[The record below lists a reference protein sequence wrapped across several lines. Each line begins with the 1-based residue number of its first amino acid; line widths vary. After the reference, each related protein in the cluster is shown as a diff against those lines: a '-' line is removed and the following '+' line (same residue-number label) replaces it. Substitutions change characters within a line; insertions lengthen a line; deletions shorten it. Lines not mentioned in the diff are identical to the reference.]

1 MNKRLLS
8 AVLTMVFCVS
18 SAAAADFG
26 TLTISSDREVID
38 DSVLS
43 ELAAANEPSTLTLR
57 TPNGETGSLMF
68 DGTEY
73 HLQPCG
79 QADEFTYSVL
89 FSADCE
95 NAYGLPYTEWFMAD
109 SDIGQHI
116 FDPLTE
122 WDARHICSVP
132 RWRDCGTL
140 RLTGQNKL
148 KPLYTLLTRFLAIH
162 RDRDAAISLEMQPA
176 LGQPLFLAYH
186 NGTYTLTE
194 TGPDRFIRTEWTQ
207 LVPLPTD
214 DLRMLSLTLINA
226 SGKQRPLFTFENP
239 AAYLTL
245 PAVV

>member
-18 SAAAADFG
+18 SSVAADFG

-43 ELAAANEPSTLTLR
+43 ELAAADEPSTLTLR
-57 TPNGETGSLMF
+57 TPDGETGSLMF
-68 DGTEY
+68 DGTKY

-89 FSADCE
+89 FSANDE
-95 NAYGLPYTEWFMAD
+95 NAYGLPYTEWFMANA
-109 SDIGQHI
+109 DIGQHI
-116 FDPLTE
+116 FDPVTE

-148 KPLYTLLTRFLAIH
+148 KPPYALLTRFFAIH
-162 RDRDAAISLEMQPA
+162 RDRNAAISLKIQPT

-186 NGTYTLTE
+186 NRTYTLTE

-226 SGKQRPLFTFENP
+226 SGEQRPLFTFENP